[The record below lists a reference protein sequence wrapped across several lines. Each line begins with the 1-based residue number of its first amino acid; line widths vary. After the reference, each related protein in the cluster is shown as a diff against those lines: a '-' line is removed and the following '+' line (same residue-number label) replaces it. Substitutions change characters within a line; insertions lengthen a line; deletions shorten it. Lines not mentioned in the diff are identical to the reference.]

1 MKEQIYKLIEENK
14 NMIYKIAYK
23 YKRYYNVEDMFQS
36 GVLGLINAYKNYKK
50 DANTKFSTYAYPYIF
65 GEIINLIKSDR
76 TIKISSDSLKLY
88 KLFEKSKEYL
98 TQKLSRIP
106 SIQEVSEFME
116 MDTNLLEDTILSCEF
131 TLSLDNEIAEDLKL
145 SDVVYEDNRIDI
157 ENMIDLRNAMEK
169 LNDLE
174 SSIIDYRYY
183 KDYTQSETAK
193 ALGLTQV
200 QVSRNE
206 KQILN
211 KMRSKICA

>member
-1 MKEQIYKLIEENK
+1 M
-14 NMIYKIAYK
+14 M
-23 YKRYYNVEDMFQS
+23 R
-36 GVLGLINAYKNYKK
+36 
-50 DANTKFSTYAYPYIF
+50 
-65 GEIINLIKSDR
+65 R
-76 TIKISSDSLKLY
+76 
-88 KLFEKSKEYL
+88 
-98 TQKLSRIP
+98 
-106 SIQEVSEFME
+106 
-116 MDTNLLEDTILSCEF
+116 
-131 TLSLDNEIAEDLKL
+131 AEDLKL